1 MDLERRRFVR
11 LLAPFKR
18 SSAKCLITWRN
29 TQPIRAQERQT
40 PARSTPT
47 RTKRCAKPPK
57 HRWRT
62 VKSRKQNDSDARVAA
77 FPVPDLSPD
86 GRALFRAWLLGAGLQ
101 GFYSIFFYLYNW
113 HNFLWPQLCLY
124 VQTSHVILTAQYFAK
139 HKPFSLFY
147 KLLKKLF
154 CSKFV
159 CM

>member
-1 MDLERRRFVR
+1 MDSVRRRFAR

-47 RTKRCAKPPK
+47 RTKHCAKPAR
-57 HRWRT
+57 HRRRT

-77 FPVPDLSPD
+77 FPIPDPSPD

-113 HNFLWPQLCLY
+113 HKFLRPQLSLY
-124 VQTSHVILTAQYFAK
+124 VQTSRFILTTQKTLTIFII
-139 HKPFSLFY
+139 L
-147 KLLKKLF
+147 
-154 CSKFV
+154 
-159 CM
+159 